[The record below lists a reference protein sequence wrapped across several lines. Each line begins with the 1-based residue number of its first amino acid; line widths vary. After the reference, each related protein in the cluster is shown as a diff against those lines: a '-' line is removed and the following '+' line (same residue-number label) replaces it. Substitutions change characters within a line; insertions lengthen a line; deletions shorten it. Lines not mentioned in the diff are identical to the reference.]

1 MRALVVA
8 FFVAFVAAVLL
19 PNDVG
24 TDELPATGS
33 KCFKAAQHPV
43 KGKAALRS
51 VLVQQQIDRW
61 PGDALLIV
69 YRGVQIFANV
79 QRSPALQI

>member
-1 MRALVVA
+1 MRAAISTLL
-8 FFVAFVAAVLL
+8 VAFVAAVLL

-24 TDELPATGS
+24 THELPATGC

-51 VLVQQQIDRW
+51 VLVQEPIDRC
-61 PGDALLIV
+61 PAKALLIV
-69 YRGVQIFANV
+69 YRGVQIFAKV
-79 QRSPALQI
+79 QRSPALRI